1 MIRLKNA
8 IKGMLV
14 GSNVGNQKVR
24 TEEDLVHPYFALL
37 VILIIAVVAANFIP
51 SGAYERIAFEGRTI
65 VDASSYEV
73 VEKKHVGIYELFTS
87 FYYGFKEASGLMA
100 LIFFAGGAFGVIKHI
115 GLLESS
121 IKSVAFRL
129 RNTHFAVISFVIMAL
144 IGTQIAFTS
153 LWELSIVM
161 IPMIVPLVL
170 ALGYDRVVGA
180 SLVILAACAGFGA
193 ALTNPLF
200 TAIAH
205 KIAELPIYSAM
216 WYRGVVF
223 IISLLACY
231 AYLMVYAAKVKQDP
245 TKSLVYGIGSSYK
258 ALDDRVPKFNAR
270 LIRAGIAFLAVFA
283 YLLYGVIFLDF
294 DFPEISA
301 TFVAI
306 AFAVGIAH
314 GSSLNKIC
322 FMFGEGMKDIFYA
335 ATVLIFARAVLHVM
349 EEAQTVD
356 TIISFL
362 ANHVMGY
369 SPMVTANLMLYMQSI
384 INFFIPSGSGQA
396 LITMPIMVPLADMAE
411 VNRQVAAL
419 ASQLGDGFSNFI
431 YPTNGTLLAIL
442 MAAGIPYSKWFKFFL
457 PLFIILMII
466 SSLAV
471 SVAVMI
477 NLGPF

>member
-1 MIRLKNA
+1 MIKT
-8 IKGMLV
+8 IKGILV
-14 GSNVGNQKVR
+14 GNASTDNRVK
-24 TEEDLVHPYFALL
+24 TEDDLAHPFFALL
-37 VILIIAVVAANFIP
+37 IILIVAVVAANFIP
-51 SGAYERIAFEGRTI
+51 SGTYERVAFEGRTI
-65 VDASSYEV
+65 VDATSFEII
-73 VEKKHVGIYELFTS
+73 EKKYVGIPEFFTS
-87 FYYGFKEASGLMA
+87 FYHGFKSSSGLMA
-100 LIFFAGGAFGVIKHI
+100 LIFFAGGAFGVVKHI

-121 IKSVAFRL
+121 IKAVAFKL
-129 RNTHFAVISFVIMAL
+129 RNTHFSIVALVMMTL

-161 IPMIVPLVL
+161 IPMVVPLVL

-180 SLVILAACAGFGA
+180 SIVILSACAGFGA

-216 WYRGVVF
+216 WYRGIIFVVV
-223 IISLLACY
+223 LAVCY
-231 AYLMVYAAKVKQDP
+231 IYLMIYAAKVKKDP
-245 TKSLVYGIGSSYK
+245 TKSVVHGIESNYK
-258 ALDDRVPKFNAR
+258 ALDDTIAEFTAPLK
-270 LIRAGIAFLAVFA
+270 RAGVAFLAMFA
-283 YLLYGVIFLDF
+283 FLLYGVIFLGF

-301 TFVAI
+301 TFVAL
-306 AFAVGIAH
+306 AFVVGLAY
-314 GSSLNKIC
+314 GSNLNKIC
-322 FMFGEGMKDIFYA
+322 KMFGEGMKDIFFA
-335 ATVLIFARAVLHVM
+335 ATVMFFAMAVLHVL
-349 EEAQTVD
+349 EEAKTID
-356 TIISFL
+356 TIIEFFASL
-362 ANHVMGY
+362 VAGH
-369 SPMVTANLMLYMQSI
+369 SPIVTANLMLLMQSAL
-384 INFFIPSGSGQA
+384 NFFIPSGSGQA
-396 LITMPIMVPLADMAE
+396 LITMPIMVPLADLGD

-457 PLFIILMII
+457 PLFLILMAI